1 MIQIILCKDANLN
14 CVINVRISLGCNFRW
29 TCTNIKKHIQKY
41 LINQSKTPLNNVWF
55 NNMKRRRVI
64 SIMEMG
70 RKGRR
75 EETFEMTYIT
85 NFVVGVS
92 GTSLGERLLSR
103 MIRCYIRFQKKTP
116 KIVKFLFKFKA
127 LPSALNVVL
136 GLTPIFY
143 KENINKNPGHLLR
156 VLLRA
161 HLIHVIH

>member
-1 MIQIILCKDANLN
+1 MRGIKNLMSHILLNTVYDLVHKESRVYIIIAWLRKFIIIILLLMIQIILCKDANLN

-85 NFVVGVS
+85 NFVDA
-92 GTSLGERLLSR
+92 TLDFRR
-103 MIRCYIRFQKKTP
+103 KHQK
-116 KIVKFLFKFKA
+116 
-127 LPSALNVVL
+127 
-136 GLTPIFY
+136 
-143 KENINKNPGHLLR
+143 
-156 VLLRA
+156 
-161 HLIHVIH
+161 